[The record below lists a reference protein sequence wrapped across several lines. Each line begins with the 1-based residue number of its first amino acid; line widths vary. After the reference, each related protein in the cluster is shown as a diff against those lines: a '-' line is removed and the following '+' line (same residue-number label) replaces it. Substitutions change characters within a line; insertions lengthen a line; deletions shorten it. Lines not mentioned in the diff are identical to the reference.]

1 MTIFSMGDTVIMPSE
16 FSKKFHHTVSVD
28 DVNGKKVRNVDI
40 GVRRDSLY
48 FRYYR
53 SENNEQRF
61 STK

>member
-16 FSKKFHHTVSVD
+16 FSKYFPHTVFVD

-48 FRYYR
+48 VRYYR